1 MAFPSSPTNGQQ
13 VTVNN
18 IVYTYNS
25 TKGAWIRLSTPG
37 VPLAAN
43 ALTLSDT
50 TQSTNTL
57 TGALLV
63 AGGAGI
69 EKNVNIGQNLTVAQ
83 AITTGN
89 ITITNYVDSNIS
101 VAGNATITGNATI
114 GSFYSYFKRVTLDFG
129 TTPVYNKTIYIND
142 ERAQIGARVFVTP
155 SAYTT
160 NVFAQFGRDELEFDN
175 FLCAANVVAAGN
187 IAMYI
192 TSQPGPVKGE
202 RNFDYILG

>member
-13 VTVNN
+13 ATVNN

-25 TKGAWIRLSTPG
+25 TKGAWVRLSTPG

-43 ALTLSDT
+43 ALTLSDAT
-50 TQSTNTL
+50 DSINSL
-57 TGALLV
+57 TGALIV

-69 EKNVNIGQNLTVAQ
+69 QKNVNVGQNLTVAQ
-83 AITTGN
+83 AITTTDLTVTGSIVGN
-89 ITITNYVDSNIS
+89 T
-101 VAGNATITGNATI
+101 TI
-114 GSFYSYFKRVTLDFG
+114 GSFYSYFKRVTVDFG
-129 TTPVYNKTIYIND
+129 NVAAYNKTIYIND

-187 IAMYI
+187 IGLYI
-192 TSQPGPVKGE
+192 TSYPGPVKGQ